1 MARDVFGESLV
12 LLARLLRRRFGR
24 NPRRAFVVLAAELPR
39 SGIQD
44 QVTERLPVFRL
55 P

>member
-1 MARDVFGESLV
+1 VARDVFGDSLE

-24 NPRRAFVVLAAELPR
+24 NARRAFVVLAAEAPR
-39 SGIQD
+39 SGIRD